1 VPERTAHVVA
11 IAGGKGGIGK
21 SFVSVHL
28 SIALARRGLR
38 TVLVDCDLGGS
49 NLHTCLGIEPPAAS
63 FLDLLDADRGKTAS
77 QIVVLTQEPNLR
89 FVSGANDP
97 LHVPIIKPGQ
107 RRRAIEQLTEI
118 AGDILILDL
127 GAGTTGDRV
136 DFFLHGDTGIT
147 LTTPEPTAIE
157 NAYRFLKAVFYR
169 KLAQTPINERA
180 KQNLSDLLYRTGA
193 NRLPTPVQL
202 LTKLTELDPQGGA
215 SLSESLKKLDLGLII
230 NQIRVESDRALG
242 AAMASASKRYFGLT
256 VHNLGQ
262 IRYDDFVWQ
271 SLRKRTPLYGF
282 RPDAPALAD
291 IEGIATQLVARIAE
305 KPQPG

>member
-1 VPERTAHVVA
+1 MSQTGPHVFA

-28 SIALARRGLR
+28 SVALARRGLK
-38 TVLVDCDLGGS
+38 TLLVDCDLGGS
-49 NLHTCLGIEPPAAS
+49 NLHTCLGIDPPADS
-63 FLDLLDADRGKTAS
+63 FLDLLDAESGKTAGQVS
-77 QIVVLTQEPNLR
+77 IPTSEPNLR

-107 RRRAIEQLTEI
+107 RRRAIDQLREI
-118 AGDILILDL
+118 AGDILILDI

-136 DFFLHGDTGIT
+136 DFFLLANTGIT

-169 KLAQTPINERA
+169 KLAQTPLNDRA
-180 KQNLSDLLYRTGA
+180 KQFLSNLLYRTGA

-202 LTKLTELDPQGGA
+202 LQTLMEYDPDGGRILSDGLA
-215 SLSESLKKLDLGLII
+215 SLDIGLVV
-230 NQIRVESDRALG
+230 NQIRIDADRSLA
-242 AAMASASKRYFGLT
+242 AAMCSASRRYFGLT
-256 VHNLGQ
+256 VHNMGQ

-271 SLRKRTPLYGF
+271 SLRRRTPLYGF
-282 RPDAPALAD
+282 RPEAPAVAD
-291 IEGIATQLVARIAE
+291 IEGVASKLVERLTKASAA
-305 KPQPG
+305 